1 MPVSSNSQINLK
13 NIRIEDPLDE
23 NLAVYMYYDK
33 SNDALKISHINPDTS
48 IVPNF
53 SKFDFTDSI
62 KEYFYTDLT
71 ISLKVEF
78 DGKIGSS
85 TTVTSQNGTIATI
98 LPSAFGENYIVF
110 TYYASALTDNITLK
124 TYNSTNTKFKTT
136 VQPIILKTTNTIP
149 NNIASNVITQD
160 YQYSNVAVTFNK
172 NVKSIGSISFV
183 QLHRLCRQRDR
194 AALARE

>member
-13 NIRIEDPLDE
+13 NIRIEDPSDE

-33 SNDALKISHINPDTS
+33 TNDALKISHINPDTTA
-48 IVPNF
+48 VPNF

-62 KEYFYTDLT
+62 KEYFYTDVT
-71 ISLKVEF
+71 TTLKVEF
-78 DGKIGSS
+78 YGKIGSS

-98 LPSAFGENYIVF
+98 LPSAFGENYIIF
-110 TYYASALTDNITLK
+110 TYYSSALLDNITLK

-149 NNIASNVITQD
+149 INIASNVSTQD
-160 YQYSNVAVTFNK
+160 YQYSNVSVTFNN
-172 NVKSIGSISFV
+172 NVKSIGSISSLNAPTQTIFFQFLLV
-183 QLHRLCRQRDR
+183 L
-194 AALARE
+194 